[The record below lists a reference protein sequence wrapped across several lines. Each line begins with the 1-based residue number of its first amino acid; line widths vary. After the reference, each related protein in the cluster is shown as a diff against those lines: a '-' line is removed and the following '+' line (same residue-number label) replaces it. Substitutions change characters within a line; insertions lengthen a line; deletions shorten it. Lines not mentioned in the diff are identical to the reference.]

1 VATAA
6 FLFQTVPPA
15 PGRPEA
21 PSGPAQPAPGP
32 APAQTQQPQGGPP
45 PEAPGAFSL
54 LFPLLLLLPLFLIMF
69 WSSRSQQKKQ
79 AAALSAL
86 KKGDRVL
93 TQSGLVGKL
102 VEVGDRYA
110 KVELAPGVK
119 VEMLKTGL
127 VGKDT
132 GEPAPASEKKK

>member
-1 VATAA
+1 LASES
-6 FLFQTVPPA
+6 FFQAVPPA

-21 PSGPAQPAPGP
+21 PGAPQ
-32 APAQTQQPQGGPP
+32 AQTTQPP
-45 PEAPGAFSL
+45 PDSNPGKPPASGESPGAFSM
-54 LFPLLLLLPLFLIMF
+54 LFPILLLLPLLFVMF

-79 AAALSAL
+79 QAALTSL

-102 VEVGDRYA
+102 LDVGDRYA

-119 VEMLKTGL
+119 VEMLKSGL
-127 VGKDT
+127 LGKDT
-132 GEPAPASEKKK
+132 GDVQPPAKKD

>member
-1 VATAA
+1 MASAA

-21 PSGPAQPAPGP
+21 PSGPAQPAP
-32 APAQTQQPQGGPP
+32 AAQTQQPQGGPP

-102 VEVGDRYA
+102 VEVGERYA

-132 GEPAPASEKKK
+132 GEPAPAAEKKK

>member
-1 VATAA
+1 MASAA

-21 PSGPAQPAPGP
+21 PQSAPAPAPAAAEQQPSGPA
-32 APAQTQQPQGGPP
+32 PQA
-45 PEAPGAFSL
+45 EAPGAFSL

-102 VEVGDRYA
+102 LEVGDRYA
-110 KVELAPGVK
+110 KVELSPGVK

-127 VGKDT
+127 IGKDT
-132 GEPAPASEKKK
+132 GEPAPAAEKKK

>member
-1 VATAA
+1 
-6 FLFQTVPPA
+6 
-15 PGRPEA
+15 
-21 PSGPAQPAPGP
+21 
-32 APAQTQQPQGGPP
+32 
-45 PEAPGAFSL
+45 L
-54 LFPLLLLLPLFLIMF
+54 LFPLLLLLPLFIIMF

-79 AAALSAL
+79 AAALTAL

-127 VGKDT
+127 LGKDT
-132 GEPAPASEKKK
+132 GEAVAAAAAEKKK

>member
-1 VATAA
+1 MASAA
-6 FLFQTVPPA
+6 FLFQAVPPA

-21 PSGPAQPAPGP
+21 PQSAPAQPPPG
-32 APAQTQQPQGGPP
+32 QTQAPEGPP
-45 PEAPGAFSL
+45 PPQGESPGAFSL
-54 LFPLLLLLPLFLIMF
+54 LFPLLLLLPLFIIMF

-79 AAALSAL
+79 AQAISSL

-110 KVELAPGVK
+110 KVEVAPGVK
-119 VEMLKTGL
+119 IEMLKTGL
-127 VGKDT
+127 LGKDT
-132 GEPAPASEKKK
+132 GEAAPASEKKK